1 MSEIDELH
9 ARIVRLEDRLEN
21 YHEWLES
28 SLEENTRFQLHAT
41 WGIVISANFIVGM
54 LLTLWLAPK
63 WWAAWFGEKPGFLI
77 QIAIGAAAFAVGSAL
92 SMWAVK
98 GRESDEKKLYR
109 WPTWIK

>member
-41 WGIVISANFIVGM
+41 
-54 LLTLWLAPK
+54 
-63 WWAAWFGEKPGFLI
+63 GE
-77 QIAIGAAAFAVGSAL
+77 S
-92 SMWAVK
+92 
-98 GRESDEKKLYR
+98 
-109 WPTWIK
+109 